1 MTKAPG
7 AKLSRFYHIEQGSA
21 AGAPFVYI
29 AVFPDQEEAM
39 RQAAQLVDAPFTL
52 VAFEVEGWNNLLTP
66 WPAPAIRKGAD
77 FGGHGGDTLQQLL
90 EKIIPAAEGERTVN
104 QRFICGY
111 SLSGLFAL
119 WSLTQTDAFAG
130 AASISGSLW
139 YRDFPRLLKKS
150 LKAGAF
156 PADAQ
161 VYLSLGNA
169 EARTKNAVMATVEKA
184 TNEVAEM
191 LSSNPLVS
199 RCTLEMNKGGHFDN
213 ATQRIAA
220 GISWLLEGT
229 HE

>member
-1 MTKAPG
+1 M
-7 AKLSRFYHIEQGSA
+7 
-21 AGAPFVYI
+21 
-29 AVFPDQEEAM
+29 EEAA
-39 RQAAQLVDAPFTL
+39 RLVDAPFAL
-52 VAFEVEGWNNLLTP
+52 VAFEVEDWNAQLTP

-77 FGGHGGDTLQQLL
+77 FSGNGGATLQRLL
-90 EKIIPAAEGERTVN
+90 EEVIPAAEAEGAASK
-104 QRFICGY
+104 RFICGY

-139 YRDFPRLLKKS
+139 YRDFPRQLKKS

-156 PADAQ
+156 PTGAQ
-161 VYLSLGNA
+161 VYLSLGDT
-169 EARTKNAVMATVEKA
+169 EAHTKNAVMATVEKA
-184 TNEVAEM
+184 TREVAEM

-199 RCTLEMNKGGHFDN
+199 RCTLEMNEGGHFDN